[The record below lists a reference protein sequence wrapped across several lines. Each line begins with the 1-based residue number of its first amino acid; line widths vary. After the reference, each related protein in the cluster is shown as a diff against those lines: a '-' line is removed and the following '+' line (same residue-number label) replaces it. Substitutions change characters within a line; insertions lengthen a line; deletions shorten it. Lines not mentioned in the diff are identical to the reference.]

1 MKKSLIYI
9 SIGLLVISSLF
20 VSGAMADG
28 RMPLIQSLNTEVKM
42 VSSAGSGVSS
52 EPAYAGD
59 MAISTDMAI
68 YPYPYEEMSK
78 IVVKPSYANV
88 RLQPGESREIKVSVT
103 NRGDE
108 TASIDPTLVIQPYTQ
123 NYLKDEWV
131 VVTPTSAELAPD
143 AKQEFLVR
151 ISIPK
156 NADLGYY
163 YATMAFGEFDA
174 QNYTMYPVYGGSLE
188 MSIDVWTPPSVR
200 IGTTYINDRVEAG
213 SSYDYE
219 VKITNVGKQDIAM
232 DPEVLINNIY
242 YAEAVSSVRYGGA
255 SMNVIDESAVTVEA
269 PSVIKAGETVIVK
282 VRLDVPQDATG
293 SFSGT
298 IDLGIDD
305 PALREWEG
313 QVQLYFTVWEQ
324 PSEAF
329 VREFTTYTDGTMSIE
344 VTTNVYDYGIYG
356 ARSSNLSPSFEVSM
370 KQGGQPV
377 DMQLVRTTTKGQV
390 TYGTSPVE
398 PMTSSASFGYQSTGT
413 IYTEVYEVSGAA
425 GEWTLSI
432 LPVNTDNFEYSITTG
447 DLD

>member
-28 RMPLIQSLNTEVKM
+28 RMPLIQSLDTEVKM

-59 MAISTDMAI
+59 IATVTDMAI
-68 YPYPYEEMSK
+68 YPYGEMSK
-78 IVVKPSYANV
+78 IVVKPSYSNV
-88 RLQPGESREIKVSVT
+88 RLQPGESREIKISVT

-108 TASIDPTLVIQPYTQ
+108 TASIDPTLVIQPYTP

-151 ISIPK
+151 ISIPE

-163 YATMAFGEFDA
+163 YATMAFGESDV
-174 QNYTMYPVYGGSLE
+174 QNHTMYPVYGGSLE
-188 MSIDVWTPPSVR
+188 MSIDVWTPPSVQ

-232 DPEVLINNIY
+232 DPEVLISNIY

-255 SMNVIDESAVTVEA
+255 SMAVIDESAITVDA
-269 PSVIKAGETVIVK
+269 PSVIKAGETVTVK
-282 VRLDVPQDATG
+282 VRLDVPSDATG

-298 IDLGIDD
+298 IDLGLDD

-356 ARSSNLSPSFEVSM
+356 TSSSSLSPSFEVSM

-377 DMQLVRTTTKGQV
+377 DMQLVRTTTKGHV
-390 TYGTSPVE
+390 TYGTSPME
-398 PMTSSASFGYQSTGT
+398 PMTSSASFGYQGTGT
-413 IYTEVYEVSGAA
+413 MYTEVYEVSGAA

-432 LPVNTDNFEYSITTG
+432 LPVNTDNFEYSITTS
-447 DLD
+447 DLG